1 MRAMEIP
8 PGSGRAIIDSYLSD
22 AAAVAAIF
30 TPTQSCAPARIRKG
44 APLNQ
49 AAAAS
54 RLWSRGLIATLCAQ
68 FLSALAD
75 NALIFAA
82 LALVHKESYPNWTG
96 PLLQE
101 FFIVTY
107 VVLAPFVGA
116 FADMHPKGR
125 VLLYANVV
133 KLAGALGMCLKLNPF
148 LSYAIVGAGAA
159 AYSPAKY
166 GILTELTS
174 PQLLVKANSLIES
187 ATIASILLG
196 AVSGG
201 VLTDWSIEGAL
212 VAIAAC
218 YAAAG
223 VSTLLIPRL
232 KAARRRASFAAG
244 ASIKAFAAQTG
255 SFLKSPTMR
264 AALIGTGIFWGAG
277 AALRFLL
284 IAWVPAAFNITKSS
298 VPGYLTGMVAA
309 GIAVGAVL
317 AGRFVKVQS
326 AHRALPAGILLGIGV
341 SLLPLIHRLPAAFL
355 LMAFVGIC
363 SGFLVVPLDAVLQK
377 RGNERGGV
385 GSAVAIQNLFE
396 NLCML
401 VFMSAYAAAI
411 GAGVPVNIIALGFGV
426 LIAVSMATLTLT
438 RPKRSHL

>member
-1 MRAMEIP
+1 LNR
-8 PGSGRAIIDSYLSD
+8 D
-22 AAAVAAIF
+22 AA
-30 TPTQSCAPARIRKG
+30 SH
-44 APLNQ
+44 
-49 AAAAS
+49 
-54 RLWSRGLIATLCAQ
+54 LWSRGLIATLCAQ

-82 LALVHKESYPNWTG
+82 LALLRKASYPDWAG

-101 FFIVTY
+101 FFIITY
-107 VVLAPFVGA
+107 VVLAPFVGV
-116 FADMHPKGR
+116 FADINPKGR
-125 VLLYANVV
+125 VLLYANMV

-166 GILTELTS
+166 GILSELTS
-174 PQLLVKANSLIES
+174 PKLLVRANSLIES

-196 AVSGG
+196 AVAGG
-201 VLTDWSIEGAL
+201 VLTDWSIEGAM
-212 VAIAAC
+212 VAIAGC

-223 VSTLLIPRL
+223 ISTLLIPRL
-232 KAARRRASFAAG
+232 KAAKSLPHFAMIASVKDF
-244 ASIKAFAAQTG
+244 SRQTVA
-255 SFLKSPTMR
+255 FLKSSPMR

-284 IAWVPAAFNITKSS
+284 IAWVPAVLKITKSS

-341 SLLPLIHRLPAAFL
+341 CLLPLIRGLPAAFL

-385 GSAVAIQNLFE
+385 GSAIAIQNLFE

-401 VFMSAYAAAI
+401 VFMSAYAGAT
-411 GAGVPVNIIALGFGV
+411 GAGVPVNVIALGFGLLV
-426 LIAVSMATLTLT
+426 ASSMAALTAH
-438 RPKRSHL
+438 RPKRS

>member
-1 MRAMEIP
+1 MEY
-8 PGSGRAIIDSYLSD
+8 SSEFR
-22 AAAVAAIF
+22 
-30 TPTQSCAPARIRKG
+30 PADYKLVYEQRSRGCDFFPKG
-44 APLNQ
+44 ALLNRHV
-49 AAAAS
+49 AS
-54 RLWSRGLIATLCAQ
+54 HLWSRGLIATLCAQ
-68 FLSALAD
+68 LLSALAD

-82 LALVHKESYPNWTG
+82 LGLIHKESYPSWSG

-107 VVLAPFVGA
+107 VVLAPFVGV
-116 FADMHPKGR
+116 FADINPKGR
-125 VLLYANVV
+125 VLLYANLV
-133 KLAGALGMCLKLNPF
+133 KFAGALGLCLKVNPF
-148 LSYAIVGAGAA
+148 LSYAVVGAGAA

-174 PQLLVKANSLIES
+174 PKLLVKANSLIES

-196 AVSGG
+196 AVVGG

-212 VAIAAC
+212 TAIAGC

-223 VSTLLIPRL
+223 LSTLLIPRL
-232 KAARRRASFAAG
+232 KAAKSLPHFAVVASVRDFAHQT
-244 ASIKAFAAQTG
+244 AA
-255 SFLKSPTMR
+255 FLKSSPMR

-277 AALRFLL
+277 AALRFLI
-284 IAWVPAAFNITKSS
+284 IAWVPEVLKITRSS

-309 GIAVGAVL
+309 GIAIGAVL

-326 AHRALPAGILLGIGV
+326 ANRALPAGILLGIGV
-341 SLLPLIHRLPAAFL
+341 CLLPLIKALPAAFV

-385 GSAVAIQNLFE
+385 GSAIAIQNLFE

-401 VFMSAYAAAI
+401 VLMSAYA
-411 GAGVPVNIIALGFGV
+411 GVTRASVPANVIALGFG
-426 LIAVSMATLTLT
+426 LFIAVSMAALTMS
-438 RPKRSHL
+438 RAKHSPSNGRR

>member
-1 MRAMEIP
+1 M
-8 PGSGRAIIDSYLSD
+8 
-22 AAAVAAIF
+22 
-30 TPTQSCAPARIRKG
+30 
-44 APLNQ
+44 NN

-54 RLWSRGLIATLCAQ
+54 RLWSRGLIATLSAQ

-82 LALVHKESYPNWTG
+82 LALIRQESYPNWAG

-125 VLLYANVV
+125 VLLYANMV
-133 KLAGALGMCLKLNPF
+133 KLAGALGLCLKLNPF

-166 GILTELTS
+166 GILTELAS
-174 PQLLVKANSLIES
+174 PHLLVKANSLIES

-196 AVSGG
+196 AIAGG

-212 VAIAAC
+212 AVIAAG
-218 YAAAG
+218 YAAAA
-223 VSTLLIPRL
+223 VTTLLIPPL
-232 KAARRRASFAAG
+232 KAAKSQARFAVVASVRDFAR
-244 ASIKAFAAQTG
+244 QTVA
-255 SFLKSPTMR
+255 FLKSPLMR

-284 IAWVPAAFNITKSS
+284 IAWVPAVLKITKSS

-317 AGRFVKVQS
+317 AGRFVKVQA
-326 AHRALPAGILLGIGV
+326 AHRALPAGIFLGIGV
-341 SLLPLIHRLPAAFL
+341 CLLPLIKGLPSAFL

-363 SGFLVVPLDAVLQK
+363 SGFLVVPLDAALQK

-385 GSAVAIQNLFE
+385 GSAIAIQNLFE

-401 VFMSAYAAAI
+401 VFMSAYAVVT
-411 GAGVPVNIIALGFGV
+411 GVGVPINAIAFGFGLLV
-426 LIAVSMATLTLT
+426 ALSMAALTAT
-438 RPKRSHL
+438 RVKRS

>member
-1 MRAMEIP
+1 M
-8 PGSGRAIIDSYLSD
+8 
-22 AAAVAAIF
+22 
-30 TPTQSCAPARIRKG
+30 
-44 APLNQ
+44 NQ

-82 LALVHKESYPNWTG
+82 LALLRQESYPNWTG

-107 VVLAPFVGA
+107 VVLAPFVGV
-116 FADMHPKGR
+116 FADAHPKGR
-125 VLLYANVV
+125 VLLYANLV
-133 KLAGALGMCLKLNPF
+133 KLAGALGLCLKLNPF

-166 GILTELTS
+166 GILTELAS
-174 PQLLVKANSLIES
+174 PKLLVKANSLIES

-196 AVSGG
+196 AVVGG

-212 VAIAAC
+212 IAIAAC
-218 YAAAG
+218 YGAAG
-223 VSTLLIPRL
+223 VSTLLIPPL
-232 KAARRRASFAAG
+232 KAARRQGPIAVI
-244 ASIKAFAAQTG
+244 ASIKDFGAQTVA
-255 SFLKSPTMR
+255 FLKSPPMR
-264 AALIGTGIFWGAG
+264 TALIGTGIFWGAG

-284 IAWVPAAFNITKSS
+284 IAWVPQVLKITKSS

-326 AHRALPAGILLGIGV
+326 AHRALPAGILLGVGV
-341 SLLPLIHRLPAAFL
+341 CLLPLVKGLPAAFL

-385 GSAVAIQNLFE
+385 GSAIAIQNLFE

-401 VFMSAYAAAI
+401 VFMSAYAGVM
-411 GAGVPVNIIALGFGV
+411 GAGVAVNAVAFGFGLV
-426 LIAVSMATLTLT
+426 VALSMAVLTAT
-438 RPKRSHL
+438 RAKRS

>member
-1 MRAMEIP
+1 M
-8 PGSGRAIIDSYLSD
+8 
-22 AAAVAAIF
+22 
-30 TPTQSCAPARIRKG
+30 RIRKR
-44 APLNQ
+44 APLNKH
-49 AAAAS
+49 AAAS
-54 RLWSRGLIATLCAQ
+54 HLWSRGLIATLCAQ

-82 LALVHKESYPNWTG
+82 LALVHKQSYPSWTG

-107 VVLAPFVGA
+107 VVLAPFVGV

-125 VLLYANVV
+125 VLLYANAV
-133 KLAGALGMCLKLNPF
+133 KLAGALGMCLELNPF

-166 GILTELTS
+166 GILSELTS

-196 AVSGG
+196 AVLGG

-223 VSTLLIPRL
+223 FSTLLIPPL
-232 KAARRRASFAAG
+232 KAAKSQSRFAVVANV
-244 ASIKAFAAQTG
+244 KAFTVQTAA
-255 SFLKSPTMR
+255 FLKSAQMR

-284 IAWVPAAFNITKSS
+284 IAWVPAVLKITKSS

-317 AGRFVKVQS
+317 AGRFVKVQA
-326 AHRALPAGILLGIGV
+326 AHRALPAGILLGVGV
-341 SLLPLIHRLPAAFL
+341 CLLPLVKGLPSAFV

-385 GSAVAIQNLFE
+385 GSAIAIQNLFE

-401 VFMSAYAAAI
+401 LFMSAYAGVT
-411 GAGVPVNIIALGFGV
+411 GAGVPVNVIALGFG
-426 LIAVSMATLTLT
+426 LWIALSMATLTLT
-438 RPKRSHL
+438 RPKRA

>member
-1 MRAMEIP
+1 
-8 PGSGRAIIDSYLSD
+8 LSKH
-22 AAAVAAIF
+22 
-30 TPTQSCAPARIRKG
+30 P
-44 APLNQ
+44 
-49 AAAAS
+49 AAS
-54 RLWSRGLIATLCAQ
+54 RLWSRGLIATLSAQ

-82 LALVHKESYPNWTG
+82 LALVRKQSYPVWTG

-107 VVLAPFVGA
+107 VVLAPFVGV
-116 FADMHPKGR
+116 FADIKSKGR
-125 VLLYANVV
+125 VLLYANLV
-133 KLAGALGMCLKLNPF
+133 KLAGAVGMCLELNPF
-148 LSYAIVGAGAA
+148 LSYAVVGAGAA

-196 AVSGG
+196 AVAGG

-212 VAIAAC
+212 SVIAAG
-218 YAAAG
+218 YAAAAG
-223 VSTLLIPRL
+223 STLLIPRL
-232 KAARRRASFAAG
+232 RPAKPRAHFEVV
-244 ASIKAFAAQTG
+244 ASIRDFTAQT
-255 SFLKSPTMR
+255 STFLKSSTTR
-264 AALIGTGIFWGAG
+264 AALIGTGIFWGSG

-284 IAWVPAAFNITKSS
+284 IAWVPAVLKITQSS

-317 AGRFVKVQS
+317 AGRFVKVQA
-326 AHRALPAGILLGIGV
+326 AHRALPAGILLGLGV
-341 SLLPLIHRLPAAFL
+341 CLLPLISGLPGAFL
-355 LMAFVGIC
+355 LMAFVGLC

-385 GSAVAIQNLFE
+385 GSAIAIQNLFE

-401 VFMSAYAAAI
+401 VFMSAYAGVT
-411 GAGVPVNIIALGFGV
+411 GAGVPVNLIALSFGV
-426 LIAVSMATLTLT
+426 LITASMTVLTVT
-438 RPKRSHL
+438 RPKRS

>member
-1 MRAMEIP
+1 LNRQTSSRARTRSVP
-8 PGSGRAIIDSYLSD
+8 P
-22 AAAVAAIF
+22 
-30 TPTQSCAPARIRKG
+30 
-44 APLNQ
+44 PL
-49 AAAAS
+49 S

-82 LALVHKESYPNWTG
+82 LALVHKQSYPDWTG

-107 VVLAPFVGA
+107 VVLAPFVGV
-116 FADMHPKGR
+116 FADMRPKGR
-125 VLLYANVV
+125 VLLYANLV
-133 KLAGALGMCLKLNPF
+133 KLAGGLGMCLGLNPF
-148 LSYAIVGAGAA
+148 LSYALVGAGAA

-187 ATIASILLG
+187 ATIGSILLG
-196 AVSGG
+196 AVLGG

-212 VAIAAC
+212 IAIAAC
-218 YAAAG
+218 YTAAAA
-223 VSTLLIPRL
+223 STLLIPHL
-232 KAARRRASFAAG
+232 KPAKPKAHFAVVAN
-244 ASIKAFAAQTG
+244 IKDFGRQTVV
-255 SFLKSPTMR
+255 FLKSSSMR
-264 AALIGTGIFWGAG
+264 AALIGTGVFWGAG

-284 IAWVPAAFNITKSS
+284 IAWVPAVLKITKSS

-309 GIAVGAVL
+309 GIALGAIL
-317 AGRFVKVQS
+317 AGRFVKVQA
-326 AHRALPAGILLGIGV
+326 AHRALPAGILLGVGIC
-341 SLLPLIHRLPAAFL
+341 LLPLVRGLPAAFL

-363 SGFLVVPLDAVLQK
+363 SGYLVVPLDAILQK

-385 GSAVAIQNLFE
+385 GPAIAIQNLFE

-401 VFMSAYAAAI
+401 VFMSAYAGAT
-411 GAGVPVNIIALGFGV
+411 GAGVPVNVIALGFGLMV
-426 LIAVSMATLTLT
+426 ALSMAALTAT
-438 RPKRSHL
+438 RPKRS

>member
-1 MRAMEIP
+1 M
-8 PGSGRAIIDSYLSD
+8 
-22 AAAVAAIF
+22 
-30 TPTQSCAPARIRKG
+30 RIRKR
-44 APLNQ
+44 APLNKH
-49 AAAAS
+49 AAAS
-54 RLWSRGLIATLCAQ
+54 HLWSRGLIATLCAQ

-82 LALVHKESYPNWTG
+82 LALVHKQSYPSWTG

-107 VVLAPFVGA
+107 VVLAPFVGV

-125 VLLYANVV
+125 VLLYANAV
-133 KLAGALGMCLKLNPF
+133 KLAGALGMCLELNPF

-166 GILTELTS
+166 GILSELTS

-196 AVSGG
+196 AVLGG

-223 VSTLLIPRL
+223 FSTLLIPPL
-232 KAARRRASFAAG
+232 KAAKSQSRFAVVANV
-244 ASIKAFAAQTG
+244 KAFTVQTAA
-255 SFLKSPTMR
+255 FLKSAQMR

-284 IAWVPAAFNITKSS
+284 IAWVPAVLKITKSS

-317 AGRFVKVQS
+317 AGRFVKVQA
-326 AHRALPAGILLGIGV
+326 AHRALPAGILLGVGV
-341 SLLPLIHRLPAAFL
+341 CLLPLVKGLPSAFL
-355 LMAFVGIC
+355 LMAFVGVC

-385 GSAVAIQNLFE
+385 GSAIAIQNLFE

-401 VFMSAYAAAI
+401 LFMSAYAGVT
-411 GAGVPVNIIALGFGV
+411 GAGVPVNVIALGFG
-426 LIAVSMATLTLT
+426 LWIALSMATLTLT
-438 RPKRSHL
+438 RPKRA

>member
-1 MRAMEIP
+1 M
-8 PGSGRAIIDSYLSD
+8 
-22 AAAVAAIF
+22 
-30 TPTQSCAPARIRKG
+30 RIRKR
-44 APLNQ
+44 APLNKH
-49 AAAAS
+49 AAAS
-54 RLWSRGLIATLCAQ
+54 HLWSRGLIATLCAQ

-82 LALVHKESYPNWTG
+82 LALVHKQSYPSWTG

-107 VVLAPFVGA
+107 VVLAPFVGV

-125 VLLYANVV
+125 VLLYANAV
-133 KLAGALGMCLKLNPF
+133 KLAGALGMCLELNQF

-166 GILTELTS
+166 GILSELTS

-196 AVSGG
+196 AVLGG

-223 VSTLLIPRL
+223 FSTLLIPPL
-232 KAARRRASFAAG
+232 KAAKSQSRFAVVANV
-244 ASIKAFAAQTG
+244 KAFTVQTAA
-255 SFLKSPTMR
+255 FLKSAQMR

-284 IAWVPAAFNITKSS
+284 IAWVPAVLKITKSS

-317 AGRFVKVQS
+317 AGRFVKVQA
-326 AHRALPAGILLGIGV
+326 AHRALPAGILLGVGV
-341 SLLPLIHRLPAAFL
+341 CLLPLVKGLPSAFV

-385 GSAVAIQNLFE
+385 GSAIAIQNLFE

-401 VFMSAYAAAI
+401 LFMSAYAGVT
-411 GAGVPVNIIALGFGV
+411 GAGVPVNVIALGFG
-426 LIAVSMATLTLT
+426 LWIALSMATLTLT
-438 RPKRSHL
+438 RPKRA